1 MSYLLFM
8 DESGHD
14 HKSLP
19 YEVRGGVCL
28 RDNTVGAFTD
38 DLKRLELNCFG
49 DHLRNYGSEI
59 KAVKLLRKD
68 RFEWAGY
75 EPRIPAQERRKLCRQ
90 FLATTARGNRPTRRG
105 FCAYGQA
112 SQAFVRLL
120 FASLKDHEAKVFASM
135 IPKGMGRRPQDSNPD
150 LVRKD
155 ITFLFERFYYFLEE
169 RKEMGMI
176 VMDETDRADDRR
188 FMRKLERYFVAHER
202 GREHASL
209 IIPTPFFVGSDMSY
223 PVQAADVVIHC
234 IAQSYRVPKIGIDA
248 EPRAEVASLVGDRI
262 KPLVSSFMRE
272 SDDSS
277 FYRSDSIF
285 LVADPWRER
294 EKKVSQTGAVFRA
307 PRKTNLHP

>member
-19 YEVRGGVCL
+19 YEVRGGICL
-28 RDNTVGAFTD
+28 RDNAVGAFTD
-38 DLKRLELNCFG
+38 DMKRLELNCFG
-49 DHLRNYGSEI
+49 DHLHNYGSEI

-68 RFEWAGY
+68 RFKWADY
-75 EPRIPAQERRKLCRQ
+75 ERKIPSSERRKLCRQ
-90 FLATTARGNRPTRRG
+90 FLAATARGSSPTRRG
-105 FCAYGQA
+105 FCAYRQA

-120 FASLKDHEAKVFASM
+120 FSSLRSFDAKVFGSM
-135 IPKGMGRRPQDSNPD
+135 IPRGTGRPPTTANPE

-155 ITFLFERFYYFLEE
+155 ITFLFERFYYFLDEK
-169 RKEMGMI
+169 REMGMI
-176 VMDETDRADDRR
+176 VMDETDRTDDRR

-234 IAQSYRVPKIGIDA
+234 IAQSYRAPRIGIDA
-248 EPRAEVASLVGDRI
+248 DVRADISSLVGDRM
-262 KPLVSSFMRE
+262 KPLVAHFRRE
-272 SDDSS
+272 SEDGST
-277 FYRSDSIF
+277 YNSDSVF
-285 LVADPWRER
+285 LVTDPWREK
-294 EKKVSQTGAVFRA
+294 EKKVSHTGVVFRA
-307 PRKTNLHP
+307 PRKTNLH